1 MIAMRALALA
11 AVLSASACVTEP
23 ATDPPATSARSKDV
37 VVDGRVVAERAATAP
52 SDEAAALG
60 AKLIADGEYASA
72 LLVLRIAEDKDPS
85 ARNELRIEEAR
96 ALHLQSMHGSA
107 LALLATVVDEAE
119 NDAVRRRALG
129 LAGTIH
135 AATGDL
141 VRAEQELRRSLDAD
155 DSREDS
161 RKDSWEGATRALS
174 DLGVVL
180 LREGKRDEGVN
191 TLLLARRR
199 FLAENDA
206 EGAAAV
212 ERNLMRASVKAPYPP
227 PMPSWP

>member
-1 MIAMRALALA
+1 MIAMRALTVGVVLA
-11 AVLSASACVTEP
+11 ASACVTEP
-23 ATDPPATSARSKDV
+23 ASDPPATSARSKDV
-37 VVDGRVVAERAATAP
+37 VVDGNVVAERAAAAP

-72 LLVLRIAEDKDPS
+72 LVVLRIAEDKDPS
-85 ARNELRIEEAR
+85 ARNDLRIEEAR

-141 VRAEQELRRSLDAD
+141 VRAEQELRRSLHAD
-155 DSREDS
+155 DSW
-161 RKDSWEGATRALS
+161 KGATRALS

-199 FLAENDA
+199 FLAEDDA